1 MSLTVD
7 SFFQK
12 WRGNYAEILYWVFQ
26 STRLMYTTEIKLYEH
41 LLWRP
46 LSFVHD
52 FAILSQQSL
61 QNESMWPSLSASVT
75 FNSLRKTLKPVRHRR
90 PSETPTKSLR
100 KTLKPVRHRRPS
112 ETPTNKMGFCFYWC
126 NWHKVSSA
134 WLALL
139 VENFL
144 GSLDITTTAFLSDY
158 CVNQYLISVFMG
170 KTETIRAATQKEL
183 NFLRWICLRP
193 HLHNPFKL
201 NRNLGSDKTE
211 TTLALWIAPK
221 SKFSPFGLRFVC
233 RMELVRYWWIG
244 RASNFW
250 TLVWNRLKLILVDKI
265 GGGCLLFGLR
275 YGTDR
280 NWFMLLNYFCF
291 AT

>member
-1 MSLTVD
+1 
-7 SFFQK
+7 
-12 WRGNYAEILYWVFQ
+12 
-26 STRLMYTTEIKLYEH
+26 MYTTEIKLYEH

-75 FNSLRKTLKPVRHRR
+75 FD
-90 PSETPTKSLR
+90 SLR

-265 GGGCLLFGLR
+265 GVEFIIWVEIRHRSELIYVAQLFLFCYLTPIWRKRCRMLAFVGECSPE
-275 YGTDR
+275 DWPK
-280 NWFMLLNYFCF
+280 WFVSFGSWWGQKKGIGWINLMFC
-291 AT
+291 